1 MRLCEKRKVPTNF
14 ATPDYI
20 RAYLGKLDAV
30 LKSLSPAEI
39 SAAGALLTAARHEGR
54 QVFVIG
60 NGGSAALA
68 SHVAVD
74 LGKGCSRN
82 REKRFRVLSLTDN
95 VPWLTAIGNDI
106 AYEDVFVEQLKNYA
120 EKGDLLI
127 AISGSGNSKNILK
140 ALHYANQT
148 GCITLGISGFKGG
161 ALKDLVKHHIHVKA
175 DHMGLIEDGQLVVC
189 HILMYAFMDAE
200 GCG

>member
-1 MRLCEKRKVPTNF
+1 MPTNY

-20 RAYLGKLDAV
+20 RGYLGKLNGVLNSLDAN
-30 LKSLSPAEI
+30 EI
-39 SAAGALLTAARHEGR
+39 STVGALLSAARHEGR
-54 QVFVIG
+54 QVFVAG

-120 EKGDLLI
+120 QKGDLLL

-140 ALHYANQT
+140 ALQYANSI
-148 GCITLGISGFKGG
+148 GCETAGISGFKGG
-161 ALKDLVKHHIHVKA
+161 ALKDLVQHHVQVRA
-175 DHMGLIEDGQLVVC
+175 DHMGLIEDAQLIVC
-189 HILMYAFMDAE
+189 HMLMYSFMDTE

>member
-1 MRLCEKRKVPTNF
+1 MPINH

-20 RAYLGKLDAV
+20 RGYIGRLTHVMQALDP
-30 LKSLSPAEI
+30 KEI
-39 SAAGALLTAARHEGR
+39 SAVGALLSAARHEGR
-54 QVFVIG
+54 QVFIIG

-95 VPWLTAIGNDI
+95 IPWITAVGNDI
-106 AYEDVFVEQLKNYA
+106 SYDDVFVEQLQNYA
-120 EKGDLLI
+120 QKGDVLL

-140 ALHYANQT
+140 ALKYANQI
-148 GCITLGISGFKGG
+148 GCQTVGISGFKGG
-161 ALKDLVKHHIHVKA
+161 ALKDLVGTHVHVKA
-175 DHMGLIEDGQLVVC
+175 DHMGLIEDGQLIVC
-189 HILMYAFMDAE
+189 HILMYAFMDTE